1 MTQRT
6 FSLEFMEFL
15 NKEKGIAQ
23 DNQTDAGF
31 RVGKLEFHDK
41 DEWLY
46 QSGKLA
52 LIEDLEMKIQ
62 QLIIQNNNKRS
73 I

>member
-1 MTQRT
+1 MNNQTRT
-6 FSLEFMEFL
+6 FPLELMEFL
-15 NKEKGIAQ
+15 NTEKKLAQ
-23 DNQTDAGF
+23 ANKLDAGAS
-31 RVGKLEFHDK
+31 EDK
-41 DEWLY
+41 KEWLY

>member
-15 NKEKGIAQ
+15 NTEKKLAQANKLDASKFADKEEWMFQ
-23 DNQTDAGF
+23 C
-31 RVGKLEFHDK
+31 GKL
-41 DEWLY
+41 
-46 QSGKLA
+46 S

-62 QLIIQNNNKRS
+62 QLIIQNNNKGS
-73 I
+73 NG